1 MRRRLLKAEHVAE
14 LHKALAAMGN
24 GEMCELSLSYNRL
37 HNDGLTH
44 LAHLAAAGGGAGVL
58 AKLQRLFVDSNRVG
72 DAGIV
77 ALASAA
83 SKGALPK
90 LQQLSLKFNEVGPVG
105 INALAEAIYQGGLPE
120 LQAIHLDQ
128 NRLSGAAHDT
138 PDTDDS
144 AVQQALAQRKYTL
157 RYALHLHRICTA
169 SATHMHCIC
178 TASALQALA
187 ARKRGQKPSSVT
199 GPPRRG
205 MRSAPAPR
213 SSLPLMKGA
222 MRRDSLLAAARIEA
236 EQEARARHR
245 DSKRLAN
252 QAWAAPHSAWLG
264 AWHGAYYRPSHR
276 ASHRPSYHPLH
287 AASLA
292 VHHIVHHIM
301 HDVVHC
307 IMHYMLDSPTRRGR
321 RVILTSASST
331 STTRSPSVLS
341 ATRSTATAAACT
353 RARIARPQRWPTRG
367 ARWRSSRVA
376 VSTSI
381 ARAGRCTSRTC

>member
-1 MRRRLLKAEHVAE
+1 MAFQYRHVLQVWRACAEHGKEVDLRRRLLKAEHVAE

-144 AVQQALAQRKYTL
+144 AVQQALAQRKHTL
-157 RYALHLHRICTA
+157 RYALRLHRICTA
-169 SATHMHCIC
+169 HALHLHCIC
-178 TASALQALA
+178 TAGARGAQAGAEAVECDGPTA
-187 ARKRGQKPSSVT
+187 ARHAQRSGTALVAAADERGDA
-199 GPPRRG
+199 PRLTAC
-205 MRSAPAPR
+205 RSA
-213 SSLPLMKGA
+213 
-222 MRRDSLLAAARIEA
+222 D
-236 EQEARARHR
+236 
-245 DSKRLAN
+245 
-252 QAWAAPHSAWLG
+252 
-264 AWHGAYYRPSHR
+264 
-276 ASHRPSYHPLH
+276 
-287 AASLA
+287 
-292 VHHIVHHIM
+292 
-301 HDVVHC
+301 
-307 IMHYMLDSPTRRGR
+307 
-321 RVILTSASST
+321 
-331 STTRSPSVLS
+331 
-341 ATRSTATAAACT
+341 
-353 RARIARPQRWPTRG
+353 
-367 ARWRSSRVA
+367 
-376 VSTSI
+376 
-381 ARAGRCTSRTC
+381 

>member
-1 MRRRLLKAEHVAE
+1 VAFQYRHVLQVWRACAEHGKEVDLRRRLLKAEHVAE

-169 SATHMHCIC
+169 SA
-178 TASALQALA
+178 
-187 ARKRGQKPSSVT
+187 
-199 GPPRRG
+199 
-205 MRSAPAPR
+205 
-213 SSLPLMKGA
+213 
-222 MRRDSLLAAARIEA
+222 
-236 EQEARARHR
+236 
-245 DSKRLAN
+245 
-252 QAWAAPHSAWLG
+252 
-264 AWHGAYYRPSHR
+264 
-276 ASHRPSYHPLH
+276 
-287 AASLA
+287 
-292 VHHIVHHIM
+292 
-301 HDVVHC
+301 
-307 IMHYMLDSPTRRGR
+307 
-321 RVILTSASST
+321 
-331 STTRSPSVLS
+331 
-341 ATRSTATAAACT
+341 
-353 RARIARPQRWPTRG
+353 
-367 ARWRSSRVA
+367 
-376 VSTSI
+376 
-381 ARAGRCTSRTC
+381 

>member
-1 MRRRLLKAEHVAE
+1 MAYHYLHVLQVWRACAEHGKEVDLRRRLLKAEHVAE

-24 GEMCELSLSYNRL
+24 GEVCELSLSYNRL

-44 LAHLAAAGGGAGVL
+44 LAHLAAAGGGGGVL
-58 AKLQRLFVDSNRVG
+58 AKLQRLFVDGNRVG

-83 SKGALPK
+83 SKGALPS

-144 AVQQALAQRKYTL
+144 AVQQVLAQRKHTL
-157 RYALHLHRICTA
+157 RLHCICTAPALHL
-169 SATHMHCIC
+169 HCIC

-222 MRRDSLLAAARIEA
+222 MRRDSLLAAARIDA
-236 EQEARARHR
+236 EREARARHR

-252 QAWAAPHSAWLG
+252 QARAEPHSAR
-264 AWHGAYYRPSHR
+264 HGCILSFI
-276 ASHRPSYHPLH
+276 ASCITT
-287 AASLA
+287 A
-292 VHHIVHHIM
+292 IV
-301 HDVVHC
+301 
-307 IMHYMLDSPTRRGR
+307 
-321 RVILTSASST
+321 
-331 STTRSPSVLS
+331 
-341 ATRSTATAAACT
+341 
-353 RARIARPQRWPTRG
+353 
-367 ARWRSSRVA
+367 
-376 VSTSI
+376 
-381 ARAGRCTSRTC
+381 

>member
-169 SATHMHCIC
+169 SATHLQRIC
-178 TASALQALA
+178 TASALHLHC
-187 ARKRGQKPSSVT
+187 
-199 GPPRRG
+199 RRS
-205 MRSAPAPR
+205 R
-213 SSLPLMKGA
+213 
-222 MRRDSLLAAARIEA
+222 
-236 EQEARARHR
+236 
-245 DSKRLAN
+245 
-252 QAWAAPHSAWLG
+252 
-264 AWHGAYYRPSHR
+264 R
-276 ASHRPSYHPLH
+276 ASGGRS
-287 AASLA
+287 
-292 VHHIVHHIM
+292 
-301 HDVVHC
+301 
-307 IMHYMLDSPTRRGR
+307 R
-321 RVILTSASST
+321 RV
-331 STTRSPSVLS
+331 
-341 ATRSTATAAACT
+341 
-353 RARIARPQRWPTRG
+353 
-367 ARWRSSRVA
+367 
-376 VSTSI
+376 
-381 ARAGRCTSRTC
+381 